1 MAVLAASFMHRLQ
14 ELACP
19 YVDNVDDSWITEL
32 LFKPGEPRLRLLQ
45 WLLARFDSH
54 LEELVVTQAT
64 RPENMTDSRVQRT
77 HDLLLSHHALLQ
89 AMLTSRFCLIGL
101 TLVASLLGLC
111 RANDYDLIRGVSSD
125 SKQTA
130 FMDALLDLVC
140 IAQDS
145 ELMTSDRHTSLEP
158 ASGLTK
164 LAEQMRRDRRLMN
177 GLANQENVTDMLS
190 STCQLFPPDLM
201 RLCHQQFDQALTSS
215 GIAPREKSRG
225 RMRPP
230 DQTKLEAL
238 VNEMSEQAASQ
249 LQILEE
255 LKKTT
260 LEARPDKQAT
270 DRVMRTLSVCLSTLG
285 QLVSSFC
292 QCYETEFQSWTHKQP
307 LHLSGL
313 GPTCK
318 RVFSLQQQVNALMES
333 LAAVKSSCKSIRENA
348 GFQRCASWK
357 YEQSNTNDSVK
368 IFERCTRVLKNSAR
382 R

>member
-64 RPENMTDSRVQRT
+64 RPENMTDSRVQR
-77 HDLLLSHHALLQ
+77 
-89 AMLTSRFCLIGL
+89 L